1 MPHTCQNPRCRG
13 PMPYGSDWRSRYC
26 SLKCKQQAAYHRRAQ
41 REKRHLPP
49 AAPTI
54 ALTQQELD
62 EAAQRLLAQE
72 QNPTREPHQEPH
84 FTEPPRE
91 TSEDF
96 VKSFMRGD
104 KNSESNESP
113 D

>member
-13 PMPYGSDWRSRYC
+13 PMPHGSDWRARYC

-62 EAAQRLLAQE
+62 EAAQRLLTQE
-72 QNPTREPHQEPH
+72 RNLAPEPAPH

-104 KNSESNESP
+104 KNDKSSENSK
-113 D
+113 